1 MNVCVLVFLRLLER
15 ILERKLPRRAG
26 GASKETLTLFQ
37 FWSYLEAEGVND
49 LDTHIPELAEEGM
62 FECHKK
68 KRSEVVGSLH
78 KIFFLYCFP
87 IKY

>member
-1 MNVCVLVFLRLLER
+1 MTLSYTELMCVLVFLRLLER

-49 LDTHIPELAEEGM
+49 LDTHIPELAEEGT
-62 FECHKK
+62 FEGQMKACVH
-68 KRSEVVGSLH
+68 GQ
-78 KIFFLYCFP
+78 
-87 IKY
+87 

>member
-1 MNVCVLVFLRLLER
+1 MCVSVSASAGANPGEKTVQACRSCVQRDSHPLSVLE
-15 ILERKLPRRAG
+15 LPGSR
-26 GASKETLTLFQ
+26 
-37 FWSYLEAEGVND
+37 GVND

-68 KRSEVVGSLH
+68 KNRSEVVGSLH

>member
-1 MNVCVLVFLRLLER
+1 MCVLVFLRLLER

-68 KRSEVVGSLH
+68 GCSHGHCLAPN
-78 KIFFLYCFP
+78 C
-87 IKY
+87 